1 MSSDNGEDE
10 ASLENLT
17 VWWGKENGKR
27 KMGGKR
33 AREKAQEGMGRG
45 SRRLKRE
52 W

>member
-17 VWWGKENGKR
+17 VRWGKR

-52 W
+52 